1 MTMDKLEYSITFA
14 TITPESAE
22 NGDFEQTGFEHE
34 SIVFDS
40 FESLV
45 RYIEWN
51 GFYIWSEQP
60 TNTGWL
66 STDFAIDYKTMTE
79 KQLSIHAKNERS
91 QRYLELAYKFTSFC

>member
-1 MTMDKLEYSITFA
+1 MDKLEYSITFA
-14 TITPESAE
+14 TITPESTE

-66 STDFAIDYKTMTE
+66 STDFEIIDYKTMTE

-91 QRYLELAYKFTSFC
+91 QRYLELAYKFTSFHK